1 MDKSWYSELFKLF
14 KPNRG
19 KRMTVADEA
28 EVKPINKVEFDG
40 RTSMTIGSKSYR
52 LRDLQSIEL
61 LHSLEKGQWNVIN
74 VYVGT
79 TDRSDRNAFSRA
91 ALKRERVG
99 TVDSTSEV
107 VQQIREAAAEIDLP
121 IMEY

>member
-1 MDKSWYSELFKLF
+1 
-14 KPNRG
+14 
-19 KRMTVADEA
+19 MTVADEA
-28 EVKPINKVEFDG
+28 QIKPINKVEFEG
-40 RTSMTIGSKSYR
+40 RTSMTIGSRSYR
-52 LRDLQSIEL
+52 LRDLRSIEL
-61 LHSLEKGQWNVIN
+61 LHSLEKDQWNVIN

-91 ALKRERVG
+91 ALKRDWVG

-107 VQQIREAAAEIDLP
+107 VQQLREAAAEIELP